1 MHRILVLTAGGLL
14 AVGAALLPTAYYQNI
29 PTARYVTA
37 STQPGTESVSCS
49 GQILAFDRAE
59 TYITSPVVT
68 EDVLVEVGDQVEAGQ
83 VLCTVDLPAT
93 GLLMTSPE
101 LTSDFLKSYL
111 ENPEASSLESLLSG
125 AERAAGSRAG
135 VCQRHQWDCYSCESS
150 VGQSV

>member
-14 AVGAALLPTAYYQNI
+14 AVGAALLPTAYCQNI

-68 EDVLVEVGDQVEAGQ
+68 EDVLVRWGIRLRRGRCFAQWICPP
-83 VLCTVDLPAT
+83 L
-93 GLLMTSPE
+93 
-101 LTSDFLKSYL
+101 
-111 ENPEASSLESLLSG
+111 
-125 AERAAGSRAG
+125 
-135 VCQRHQWDCYSCESS
+135 VC
-150 VGQSV
+150 

>member
-14 AVGAALLPTAYYQNI
+14 AVGAVLLPTAYYQNI

-68 EDVLVEVGDQVEAGQ
+68 EDVLVGVGDQVAAGQ

-111 ENPEASSLESLLSG
+111 ENPEASSLESLLS
-125 AERAAGSRAG
+125 A
-135 VCQRHQWDCYSCESS
+135 SS
-150 VGQSV
+150 LGEQSVQLAAAPE

>member
-68 EDVLVEVGDQVEAGQ
+68 EDVLVEVGDQAVQQEQ
-83 VLCTVDLPAT
+83 EQY
-93 GLLMTSPE
+93 PE
-101 LTSDFLKSYL
+101 PKPDHRRQ
-111 ENPEASSLESLLSG
+111 EGECPHI
-125 AERAAGSRAG
+125 R
-135 VCQRHQWDCYSCESS
+135 S
-150 VGQSV
+150 VVHRRD